1 VDDDHHP
8 AGSATPFLPLMLF
21 ATSSEAGDETDLGM
35 LVGQGY
41 DDEAGT
47 WGMFPLACLLG
58 SRAQGSIRLTSADP
72 ERPPE
77 IRHRHLG
84 EPEDLEAACDLVELT
99 MELLTTPPLA
109 TAVTAIP
116 GTAARW
122 RGRRGLR
129 AWLLRLVGTMF
140 HPAGTCR
147 MGVEGDPLRVVDS
160 RGRVDGVANLRII
173 DASVFPTIPRAT
185 IHHPVVAVAEKLI
198 GDGTGHESSGSATDI
213 AMAQAP
219 ATG

>member
-1 VDDDHHP
+1 
-8 AGSATPFLPLMLF
+8 
-21 ATSSEAGDETDLGM
+21 
-35 LVGQGY
+35 
-41 DDEAGT
+41 
-47 WGMFPLACLLG
+47 
-58 SRAQGSIRLTSADP
+58 
-72 ERPPE
+72 
-77 IRHRHLG
+77 
-84 EPEDLEAACDLVELT
+84 
-99 MELLTTPPLA
+99 
-109 TAVTAIP
+109 
-116 GTAARW
+116 
-122 RGRRGLR
+122 
-129 AWLLRLVGTMF
+129 
-140 HPAGTCR
+140 